1 MAVVKK
7 MTENEKK
14 LFELFKNAVEAERQ
28 GQSMYKE
35 AMALCD
41 DPVLKDILNNFYQ
54 DEVRHEKEI
63 LARYK
68 QFREEFS
75 L

>member
-1 MAVVKK
+1 MAISKK

-14 LFELFKNAVEAERQ
+14 LFELFKNAVEAEQ
-28 GQSMYKE
+28 AGQAMYKE

-41 DPVLKDILNNFYQ
+41 DPVLKEILNSFYQ
-54 DEVRHEKEI
+54 DELRHEKE
-63 LARYK
+63 LKARYK